1 MKHCNIILTVLIAS
15 AICICAPSAKAQ
27 EQPLRPKVGLVLS
40 GGGALGAAHIGVLKM
55 LEEYGIKPDCI
66 VGTSMGSII
75 GGMYAIGYSAAEIDS
90 IISNQDWG
98 FVMSDKVPR
107 ENSYFE
113 DKQDDAKYV
122 LKIPFSIGLYGR
134 KKQAPDKNLIGP
146 LPLDK
151 PQERSGSVLDNVPI
165 AAINGQNIYNLFK
178 SLSVGYQDSIDFN
191 QMPIP
196 FACVAV
202 DLVSKKEIVWRSGY
216 FVDAIRSSM
225 AIPGVFSPVHIDD
238 MVLIDG
244 GAKNNFPV
252 DVARTLGADIVIG
265 VKLGK
270 PEEEESTGEVNNL
283 GDMFSSIYDMYAH
296 EKYDAAVQGT
306 DILIQPSTKGYG
318 VMSFDKESIAKLV
331 ENGWNA
337 ALEKEE
343 ELKNLSKYLKECKE
357 DMDDR
362 LIGPRFVRSGR
373 RKAVHLDRDTITL
386 GNVTY
391 TGIEGGAAK
400 MLLKKSSLKSG
411 ARIAGTDIDREIR
424 NFYNTTAFK
433 SVTYS
438 LKGQQEPYDMDIEFV
453 QGPGSELGV
462 GFRVDTEEAAVVQVG
477 VAINKFALYG
487 SSLTFSGKMS
497 VNPIFDL
504 KYTYSSHSNWR
515 FNVDYRFR
523 LSNPRI
529 IHETNSIYSYNS
541 NVVTA
546 NASTQRLRQFYFE
559 LGGKFLN
566 YGYGRSAAD
575 DDTYFS
581 YDWNLKRRN
590 FLGAYALA
598 SSNTLNDNYFAT
610 RGLYAGASFDY
621 MIDLLGGQK
630 PFGILNINYTQVLGI
645 GRHVAL
651 IPTVQNRTLF
661 GDSVPF
667 AFMNVMGGAIPGRY
681 LDQQMPFAGF
691 NYVSL
696 FKKTL
701 TAADIEM
708 RINLIG
714 RHYVTATA
722 AYAIDGDGFK
732 DLFADSGIIG
742 VKAGYLY
749 KTIVGPLGAWL
760 NWSTFDHK
768 VGFYAQFGY
777 SF

>member
-1 MKHCNIILTVLIAS
+1 MKRVIPFIAILLALMPCGSFIAT
-15 AICICAPSAKAQ
+15 AQ
-27 EQPLRPKVGLVLS
+27 QQPIRPKVGLVLS
-40 GGGALGAAHIGVLKM
+40 GGGALGAAHIGVLKA
-55 LEEYGIKPDCI
+55 LEEHGIKPDCI

-75 GGMYAIGYSAAEIDS
+75 GGMYSIGYSAAEIDS
-90 IISNQDWG
+90 IISNQDWD

-107 ENSYFE
+107 DASYFE
-113 DKQDDAKYV
+113 IKQDDAKYV
-122 LKIPFSIGLYGR
+122 LKIPFSTGLYGVR
-134 KKQAPDKNLIGP
+134 KQIQDKDLIGP
-146 LPLDK
+146 LPVQK
-151 PQERSGSVLDNVPI
+151 PQERSVLDNMPI

-178 SLSVGYQDSIDFN
+178 SLSVGYQDSLDFN
-191 QMPIP
+191 RMPIP

-202 DLVSKKEIVWRSGY
+202 DLVSKQEIVWRKGY

-225 AIPGVFSPVHIDD
+225 AIPGVFSPVRIND

-252 DVARTLGADIVIG
+252 DVARSLGADIIIG

-270 PEEEESTGEVNNL
+270 PEEVTGTGEIKNL

-296 EKYDAAVQGT
+296 EKYDAAVAAT
-306 DILIQPSTKGYG
+306 DILIQPSVKGYG

-331 ENGWNA
+331 GNGWDA

-343 ELKNLSKYLKECKE
+343 ELKNLKKYLDECKE

-362 LIGPRFVRSGR
+362 LIGPRYVRSDK

-386 GNVTY
+386 GKVSY
-391 TGIEGGAAK
+391 TGIEGNAAK
-400 MLLKKSSLKSG
+400 MLLKKSKLKSG
-411 ARIAGTDIDREIR
+411 ARIAGTDLEKEIR
-424 NFYNTTAFK
+424 NFYNTTAFE

-453 QGPGSELGV
+453 PGPSSELGL
-462 GFRVDTEEAAVVQVG
+462 GFRVDTEEAAVVQIGVG
-477 VAINKFALYG
+477 LNKYALYG

-529 IHETNSIYSYNS
+529 IHETNSIYSYKS
-541 NVVTA
+541 NAVTA

-581 YDWNLKRRN
+581 YDWNLRRCN

-621 MIDLLGGQK
+621 MIDLLGGQT
-630 PFGILNINYTQVLGI
+630 PFGILDISYTQVIGI
-645 GRHVAL
+645 GKHLAF
-651 IPTVQNRTLF
+651 IPTVRNRTLL

-667 AFMNVMGGAIPGRY
+667 AFMNVMGGSIPGRY

-696 FKKTL
+696 FKKAL
-701 TAADIEM
+701 TTADMEM

-714 RHYVTATA
+714 RHYLNATA

-732 DLFADSGIIG
+732 DLFADPGIIG
-742 VKAGYLY
+742 AKLGYLY
-749 KTIVGPLGAWL
+749 KTPVGPLGAWL